1 MPEGV
6 RSWGLN
12 RVAIGGMHKYG
23 KERPSEAGDMRIVRH
38 YSSVSKILT
47 REHQIQAP
55 RPDPTIAVC
64 LAILIIILVAGLWPF
79 NFLAKNKVE
88 WLPGQD
94 GVYFY
99 GQGIIVSSELPNEK
113 QKPLFPDKA
122 ITLEIRLR
130 PLLVTG
136 NLPQILT
143 LYDGRTPD
151 IFFVGQWKSH
161 LIIRSRTDNP
171 AMRKKGKA
179 YGEIGLNNALLKDQD
194 CFLTITSGAGGT
206 AVYLNGKFMRSYAN
220 HRMLAGITE
229 SPVRLILGNSPTGE
243 SYWNGN
249 LMGLAIYNRVLS
261 IDRVFK
267 NYEVW
272 TGKAP
277 PLISAEDGCLGIYP
291 FSERKGTR
299 VHNEI
304 KATDLLTIP
313 ERFRPVQRR
322 ILSPF
327 LQGYQ
332 LNLSSVQ
339 DIATN
344 ILGFMPFGFFF
355 SALLLKTTRLRRL
368 PAYLLIVILGTGLS
382 FAIELIQAY
391 LPTRD
396 SSLTD
401 VIMNSAGT
409 ILGAAVHRS
418 LYKTAARE

>member
-1 MPEGV
+1 MGA
-6 RSWGLN
+6 L
-12 RVAIGGMHKYG
+12 
-23 KERPSEAGDMRIVRH
+23 
-38 YSSVSKILT
+38 
-47 REHQIQAP
+47 
-55 RPDPTIAVC
+55 C
-64 LAILIIILVAGLWPF
+64 LAILLIILVAGLWPF
-79 NFLAKNKVE
+79 NFLAGNKVA
-88 WLPGQD
+88 WLPDQD
-94 GVYFY
+94 GVHFY
-99 GQGIIVSSELPNEK
+99 GQGIIASTEPLNNK
-113 QKPLFPDKA
+113 QKLLFPDKS

-136 NLPQILT
+136 NLPHILT
-143 LYDGRTPD
+143 LYDGHTPD

-171 AMRKKGKA
+171 TMRKKGKT
-179 YGEIGLNNALLKDQD
+179 YGEIGLNNALPKDQD

-206 AVYLNGKFMRSYAN
+206 AIYLNGKFMRSYAN
-220 HRMLAGITE
+220 HHMLAGITE

-261 IDRVFK
+261 SDQVFK
-267 NYEVW
+267 NYEAW

-277 PLISAEDGCLGIYP
+277 LPISADDGCLGIYP
-291 FSERKGTR
+291 FNERTGTK

-304 KATDLLTIP
+304 NAIDTLTIP
-313 ERFRPVQRR
+313 EIFKPVQRK

-339 DIATN
+339 DITTN
-344 ILGFMPFGFFF
+344 ILGFIPFGFFF
-355 SALLLKTTRLRRL
+355 SALLLKITRLRRL
-368 PAYLLIVILGTGLS
+368 PAYLLIAILGTGLS

-401 VIMNSAGT
+401 VFMNSAGT
-409 ILGAAVHRS
+409 ILGVAIYQS
-418 LYKTAARE
+418 LSKTGVREFNPNDLNKRGNHE

>member
-1 MPEGV
+1 MNLAF
-6 RSWGLN
+6 RYMSRL
-12 RVAIGGMHKYG
+12 
-23 KERPSEAGDMRIVRH
+23 SDQ
-38 YSSVSKILT
+38 S
-47 REHQIQAP
+47 P
-55 RPDPTIAVC
+55 RLLGALC
-64 LAILIIILVAGLWPF
+64 LAILFIILVAGLWPF
-79 NFLAKNKVE
+79 NFLAGNKVA
-88 WLPGQD
+88 WLPDQN
-94 GVYFY
+94 GVQFY
-99 GQGIIVSSELPNEK
+99 GQGIIVGPELRNNN
-113 QKPLFPDKA
+113 QKMPFPDKS

-136 NLPQILT
+136 NLPHILT

-171 AMRKKGKA
+171 SMRKKGKA
-179 YGEIGLNNALLKDQD
+179 YGEIGLNNALPKDQD

-206 AVYLNGKFMRSYAN
+206 AVYLNGKLMRSYAN
-220 HRMLAGITE
+220 HHMLAGITE
-229 SPVRLILGNSPTGE
+229 HPVRLILGNSPTGE

-249 LMGLAIYNRVLS
+249 LLGLAIYNRVLS
-261 IDRVFK
+261 VDQVSK
-267 NYEVW
+267 DYEAW

-277 PLISAEDGCLGIYP
+277 LLISADDGCLGIYP
-291 FSERKGTR
+291 FNEKKGTR

-304 KATDLLTIP
+304 NAIDTLTIP
-313 ERFRPVQRR
+313 EIFTPAQRK

-327 LQGYQ
+327 LVGYQ
-332 LNLSSVQ
+332 WNLSSVQ

-344 ILGFMPFGFFF
+344 ILGFIPFGFFF
-355 SALLLKTTRLRRL
+355 SAALLKITRLKRL
-368 PAYLLIVILGTGLS
+368 PAYLIIAILGAGLS

-409 ILGAAVHRS
+409 ILGAIVYQRLCKAG
-418 LYKTAARE
+418 ARESNPNDRTH